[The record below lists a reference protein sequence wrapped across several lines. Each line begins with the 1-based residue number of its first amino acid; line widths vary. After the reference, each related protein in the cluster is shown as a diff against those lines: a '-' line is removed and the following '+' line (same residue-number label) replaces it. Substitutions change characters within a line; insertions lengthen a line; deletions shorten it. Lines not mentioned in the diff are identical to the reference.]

1 MLMLADFIILGLY
14 ICRFCTRVRSVMP
27 GVKMIPLAALREF
40 HDKAGMSPD
49 ELANFNFEIRL
60 AGVGEPQMF
69 TYGPDSSGT
78 IPPML
83 DEVYYYDAT
92 SGNYDQITA
101 SKGNV
106 LYGAIN
112 RDFYE
117 RKSLID
123 GCFTVNQNGRVYITV
138 EHEEN
143 IIANYYF
150 DLLPDKSGCQFV
162 SVNNKHEVWIW
173 LENDAVYVSN
183 TVTIIMPL

>member
-1 MLMLADFIILGLY
+1 MNAGNIDNLY
-14 ICRFCTRVRSVMP
+14 NELVIPRVREVMP
-27 GVKMIPLAALREF
+27 GVIMIPLAALREF
-40 HDKAGMSPD
+40 HDKAGMSPN
-49 ELANFNFEIRL
+49 ELANYNFKIFL
-60 AGVGEPQMF
+60 AGVGELQMF
-69 TYGPDSSGT
+69 TYGPDSSET

-83 DEVYYYDAT
+83 DEVYYYDVT

-106 LYGAIN
+106 LYGAIDRN
-112 RDFYE
+112 FYE
-117 RKSLID
+117 RKSFID

-138 EHEEN
+138 EHEKN

-162 SVNNKHEVWIW
+162 SINNEYEVWIW

-183 TVTIIMPL
+183 TVIIVMPL

>member
-1 MLMLADFIILGLY
+1 MNADDIDNLFNELVVP
-14 ICRFCTRVRSVMP
+14 RVCAVMP
-27 GVKMIPLAALREF
+27 GLIKIPLAALREF
-40 HDKAGMSPD
+40 HDKAGMSPN
-49 ELANFNFEIRL
+49 EPAKYNFKISL
-60 AGVGEPQMF
+60 AGVGELQMF

-106 LYGAIN
+106 LYGAIDRN
-112 RDFYE
+112 LYE
-117 RKSLID
+117 RKSLIE
-123 GCFTVNQNGRVYITV
+123 GCFTVNQNGRVYVTV

-143 IIANYYF
+143 IFANYYF

-162 SVNNKHEVWIW
+162 TVDNGHEVWIW
-173 LENDAVYVSN
+173 LEDDVVYVSN
-183 TVTIIMPL
+183 TVIFIVPL